1 MGGEG
6 YAWASRL
13 DVKDHWEDFIS
24 DMFGGFFLIMFLG
37 IGRRGVEAGG
47 GRLLNMSAAGAWS
60 EPATQAMV
68 QRRACG

>member
-24 DMFGGFFLIMFLG
+24 DMLGGFFRIMFLG
-37 IGRRGVEAGG
+37 MGRRGMEGGGG
-47 GRLLNMSAAGAWS
+47 GRLLYMIAAWPGPS
-60 EPATQAMV
+60 
-68 QRRACG
+68 QRRRLSNDVGR